1 MPHRPSQW
9 STAAQP
15 KFHNLRNTSAFLW
28 VHKGVAAAITQRP
41 LEHSRPQ
48 PPYDMYTNT
57 DPMLPQAIKLSA
69 LAGWLWEQST
79 ARRVFDSLTSPAFIT
94 LCNR

>member
-1 MPHRPSQW
+1 
-9 STAAQP
+9 
-15 KFHNLRNTSAFLW
+15 
-28 VHKGVAAAITQRP
+28 
-41 LEHSRPQ
+41 
-48 PPYDMYTNT
+48 MYTNT